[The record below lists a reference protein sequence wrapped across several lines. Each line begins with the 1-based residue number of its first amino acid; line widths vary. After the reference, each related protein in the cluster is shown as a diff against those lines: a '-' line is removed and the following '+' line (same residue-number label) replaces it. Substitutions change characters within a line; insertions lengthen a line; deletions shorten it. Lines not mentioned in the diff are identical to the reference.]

1 MLSHLGETRLAEFV
15 INHCEQCRHDR
26 TPLFDQCGKL
36 DWQLFQGSFAA
47 CQNGFF
53 SAENCF
59 VQNTSK
65 KSVLIAVRQGDTFE
79 KLAGAANLVRRGLYV
94 PACPKLLVPRAVQEI
109 FVGVARRLTSHCLTA
124 SRDLVQSEDVPDLL
138 RHLQPRTGK
147 LLRWQES
154 RPSQAN
160 TSGPK
165 APSRTEKKPR
175 LADAELIA

>member
-154 RPSQAN
+154 RPSIGRAKQARQTQKRQAAPKN
-160 TSGPK
+160 ALSG
-165 APSRTEKKPR
+165 
-175 LADAELIA
+175 